1 MMSIKG
7 FDILDNVMDLK
18 KQKFKRVP
26 RHIGV
31 IPDGNRRW
39 AVNCGLEKKDGYQ
52 HGINPGFKL
61 YELCRDMGVEE
72 LTLYG
77 FTVDNTKRPAEQK
90 AAFKQACVD
99 AVLELSK
106 RDAELLVMG
115 NDKSPSFPEEL
126 KNYTKR
132 TKFGKGGIK
141 VNFLV
146 NYGWDWDLKNEN
158 GIASKDISRI
168 DLIMRWGGM
177 RRLSGFLPVQSVYA
191 DIYVLDEFWPE
202 FTEEQFYRGI
212 AWYQNQDVTLGG

>member
-1 MMSIKG
+1 MRNSEVNERKRA
-7 FDILDNVMDLK
+7 
-18 KQKFKRVP
+18 FKRIP

-52 HGINPGFKL
+52 HGLDPGFQL
-61 YELCRDMGVEE
+61 YDLCREMGVEE

-90 AAFKQACVD
+90 SAFQRACVD

-115 NDKSPSFPEEL
+115 NDRSPCFPEEL
-126 KNYTKR
+126 RAFTKR
-132 TKFGKGGIK
+132 TKFGQGGIK

-146 NYGWDWDLKNEN
+146 NYGWDWDLMNES
-158 GIASKDISRI
+158 GLASRDISRI

-212 AWYQNQDVTLGG
+212 AWYQTQDKTLGG

>member
-1 MMSIKG
+1 MSKEIKT
-7 FDILDNVMDLK
+7 LK
-18 KQKFKRVP
+18 RIP

-39 AVNCGLEKKDGYQ
+39 AANCGLSKKDGYSY
-52 HGINPGFKL
+52 GIDPGFQL
-61 YELCRDMGVEE
+61 YDLCCRLGVEE

-90 AAFKQACVD
+90 QAFQKACVD
-99 AVLELSK
+99 AVMGLTE

-115 NDKSPSFPEEL
+115 NAKSPCFPREL
-126 KNYTKR
+126 VPFLKR

-146 NYGWDWDLKNEN
+146 NYGWDWDLMDES
-158 GIASKDISRI
+158 GLASKDISRI

-191 DIYVLDEFWPE
+191 DIYVLPEYWPE

-212 AWYQNQDVTLGG
+212 SWYQDQDKTLGG